1 MANPTYVGNCTWAKT
16 RINPEKTDLPNEV
29 ATSIEAWS
37 GRSDQTDAFR
47 ATYYIGKAYLGGYIV
62 DNALQPESPGRGM
75 DAVNLKILRP
85 PSFTDFLASTS
96 TTVKTSQISA
106 TIETEAVFDK
116 ATSVDATRSASYEA
130 PETTYTYFAPRRPD
144 SARFDQVFTTA
155 TTRITANT
163 ISAKGNEGSSASY
176 GGNAPAVLVSALT
189 MPEAASLTSFQAE
202 PIPGT
207 PWYKCTDVV
216 VLELVGN

>member
-47 ATYYIGKAYLGGYIV
+47 ATYYIGKSYLGGYI
-62 DNALQPESPGRGM
+62 A
-75 DAVNLKILRP
+75 A
-85 PSFTDFLASTS
+85 FLASTS

-144 SARFDQVFTTA
+144 AARFSQVFTTA

-163 ISAKGNEGSSASY
+163 ISAKGNDGSSASY

>member
-1 MANPTYVGNCTWAKT
+1 MANPTYLGNCSWAKT
-16 RINPEKTDLPNEV
+16 RISPEKTDPPNEV
-29 ATSIEAWS
+29 ATSVEAWS
-37 GRSDQTDAFR
+37 GRSDQSAAFR
-47 ATYYIGKAYLGGYIV
+47 ATYYIGLGYLGGYIV

-106 TIETEAVFDK
+106 TIETPLIFDK

-130 PETTYTYFAPRRPD
+130 PETTYTYFASQRPD
-144 SARFDQVFTTA
+144 SPRFSQVFTTA
-155 TTRITANT
+155 NTRITSNT
-163 ISAKGNEGSSASY
+163 ISAKGNDGSSASY
-176 GGNAPAVLVSALT
+176 GGNAPAQLVAALS

-207 PWYKCTDVV
+207 PWYKCTDVI

>member
-16 RINPEKTDLPNEV
+16 RINPEKTDPPNEV
-29 ATSIEAWS
+29 ATSVEAWS

-47 ATYYIGKAYLGGYIV
+47 AIYYIGMPYLGGYIV
-62 DNALQPESPGRGM
+62 DNAVQPESPGRGL

-85 PSFTDFLASTS
+85 PSFTAFLASTS
-96 TTVKTSQISA
+96 TTVKTSQVSA
-106 TIETEAVFDK
+106 TIETTAVFDK
-116 ATSVDATRSASYEA
+116 ATSVDATRSASY
-130 PETTYTYFAPRRPD
+130 
-144 SARFDQVFTTA
+144 
-155 TTRITANT
+155 
-163 ISAKGNEGSSASY
+163 
-176 GGNAPAVLVSALT
+176 GGNAPAVLVSALS

-207 PWYKCTDVV
+207 PWYKCTDVI

>member
-1 MANPTYVGNCTWAKT
+1 MANPTYVGNCTWAQT
-16 RINPEKTDLPNEV
+16 RNSPEKTDPPNEV
-29 ATSIEAWS
+29 ATTIEAWS
-37 GRSDQTDAFR
+37 GRSDQSAAFR
-47 ATYYIGKAYLGGYIV
+47 LLYYIGKSYLDGYIV

-75 DAVNLKILRP
+75 DAINLKILRP

-96 TTVKTSQISA
+96 TSVKTSQISA
-106 TIETEAVFDK
+106 TIETGAVFDK

-130 PETTYTYFAPRRPD
+130 PETTYTYFTPRRPD
-144 SARFDQVFTTA
+144 QARFDKVFTTSS
-155 TTRITANT
+155 TRITSNT

-176 GGNAPAVLVSALT
+176 GGNAPAVLVAALS

-207 PWYKCTDVV
+207 PWYKCTDVI

>member
-16 RINPEKTDLPNEV
+16 RISAEKTDLPNEV
-29 ATSIEAWS
+29 ATSVEAWS

-47 ATYYIGKAYLGGYIV
+47 LLYYIGKEYLGGYIV

-85 PSFTDFLASTS
+85 PSFSAFLASTS

-106 TIETEAVFDK
+106 TIVTALVFDS

-130 PETTYTYFAPRRPD
+130 PETTYIYFAPRRPNA
-144 SARFDQVFTTA
+144 ARFTQVFTTA
-155 TTRITANT
+155 TTRVTSSS
-163 ISAKGNEGSSASY
+163 ISAKGDDGSSAVY
-176 GGNAPAVLVSALT
+176 GGNAPAVLVAALT
-189 MPEAASLTSFQAE
+189 MPEADVLTSFQAE

-207 PWYKCTDVV
+207 PWYKCTDVI